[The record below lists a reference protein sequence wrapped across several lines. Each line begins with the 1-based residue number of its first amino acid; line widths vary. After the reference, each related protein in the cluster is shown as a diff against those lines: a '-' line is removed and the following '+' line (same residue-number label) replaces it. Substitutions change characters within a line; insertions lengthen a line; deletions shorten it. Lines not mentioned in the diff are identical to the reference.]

1 MKLNIFVEK
10 RLENKIL
17 SKLGVLLG
25 LCSFLLVK
33 VFLTSLVISDF
44 TPTIKQTLPHY
55 KIIVDADCKAHKKIK
70 KKQKNW

>member
-10 RLENKIL
+10 RLVNKIL
-17 SKLGVLLG
+17 SKALLG